1 MIYLNEFTDIKNLSI
16 KMLNNVTLKNALI
29 K

>member
-1 MIYLNEFTDIKNLSI
+1 MIYLNEFTDIKNLLI